1 MQLQR
6 VPFHTFILIAK
17 LVPIEVLSISNPQ
30 SLLTLTGI
38 MKVGRRELFDYSP
51 ASRFKPGQTTTLMSL
66 PEEIRSLIYSF
77 LVEPQFK
84 RLLSGRTRIDW
95 QSRLVDG
102 LPEDMRNQGL
112 QAYYGRKKLIIDL
125 PDFEPHSLRGVICN
139 GVYEYEWPSE
149 IHFHDQ
155 HNELSFW
162 VVPSFFSQVDPDASA
177 SKYVNHHCVQECPS
191 YRFSEM
197 IINIPPPKSGDMAQ
211 LIMNWNRLRCIRH
224 ILAGAFNRKTFQKTA
239 FKPDSKG
246 LPPVKIVFLED
257 HSTGRS
263 WFDVN
268 QNLIRSNHPG
278 IAPDK
283 GHEADLLTLLRAL
296 TPVRGSPLLTI
307 EPSLPESVRQRS
319 FIAAFSAAWIANP
332 EAQKHRFGEY
342 MDAQCDDL
350 KAYTWLTGFEVLF
363 HRVLHELDTPI
374 APFLRLEQ
382 MASVSHFDFSRL
394 SHFVTLN
401 RRICKTFEPSLY
413 FLLAVQYCSFT
424 LSPWEGRGVCRC
436 RNSPGAKIDM
446 DHILRSSDGSWM
458 PRDTNVDLC
467 LRNIHWT
474 DYRTNFNEWKEEF
487 IRVQTRLRNAN
498 ATAQSDNLEVILD
511 QIARFDLR
519 PYSESTT
526 ALEFHHSKSPSKS
539 MCCAC
544 YIPMGPD
551 GQVREAWIHEW
562 QDGII
567 HDEQTL
573 RSCEAVHWC
582 RRLPSFDSD
591 LEASYLSIVK
601 GKKGKAREDVYFIIH

>member
-1 MQLQR
+1 
-6 VPFHTFILIAK
+6 
-17 LVPIEVLSISNPQ
+17 
-30 SLLTLTGI
+30 
-38 MKVGRRELFDYSP
+38 MKVGRRELFDYPP
-51 ASRFKPGQTTTLMSL
+51 ASIFKPGQTTTLMNL
-66 PEEIRSLIYSF
+66 PEEIRSMIYSF

-84 RLLSGRTRIDW
+84 RLSSGRTWIDW
-95 QSRLVDG
+95 QSRLING
-102 LPEDMRNQGL
+102 LPEDMRNEGI

-125 PDFEPHSLRGVICN
+125 PDFEPHSLRGVLCN

-162 VVPSFFSQVDPDASA
+162 VVPSFLSQVDPDASA
-177 SKYVNHHCVQECPS
+177 SKYINHHYVQECPF
-191 YRFSEM
+191 YLFSEM

-211 LIMNWNRLRCIRH
+211 LIMNWNRLRCISH
-224 ILAGAFNRKTFQKTA
+224 LLAGAFNRKTFQETA
-239 FKPDSKG
+239 FKPGSKG

-268 QNLIRSNHPG
+268 GNLIRSIHPC
-278 IAPDK
+278 IARGQ
-283 GHEADLLTLLRAL
+283 GHKADLLTLLRAL

-307 EPSLPESVRQRS
+307 QPSLPEPGHPRG
-319 FIAAFSAAWIANP
+319 FSAAWIANP
-332 EAQKHRFGEY
+332 EVQKHRFGEY

-350 KAYTWLTGFEVLF
+350 KAFAWLTGFEILF

-382 MASVSHFDFSRL
+382 MASTSHFDHMRL
-394 SHFVTLN
+394 WHFALRNSLTL
-401 RRICKTFEPSLY
+401 KTFKSSVDFLY
-413 FLLAVQYCSFT
+413 AAQNCSFT
-424 LSPWEGRGVCRC
+424 LSPWRGRGVCRC
-436 RNSPGAKIDM
+436 HNSPRAKIDM
-446 DHILRSSDGSWM
+446 DYILRSSDGTGA

-467 LRNIHWT
+467 LKRVHWRE
-474 DYRTNFNEWKEEF
+474 YRTKFNAYVEEF
-487 IRVQTRLRNAN
+487 SRVQSRLWTAN
-498 ATAQSDNLEVILD
+498 VTAQSDDLEVTLD

-519 PYSESTT
+519 PDSESTT
-526 ALEFHHSKSPSKS
+526 ALEFHHSKSPSRS
-539 MCCAC
+539 TCCAC

-573 RSCEAVHWC
+573 RSCEALHQC
-582 RRLPSFDSD
+582 QKLPSFYSSFM
-591 LEASYLSIVK
+591 ASYLPI
-601 GKKGKAREDVYFIIH
+601 GCGPFPTYTTIITTIIT